1 MSRALFILIL
11 LLSGVLSAFAQ
22 YERPG
27 STDAQFLKID
37 TSPRA
42 AAMGGAYISVV
53 EGAEAAYYNPAAL
66 AWIPQSDLAFT
77 HTEWFADIR
86 HDYVAAAYTVNEQIG
101 TFATSVTALY
111 TDEMFVRTPLQ
122 PDGTGE
128 SFYAG
133 NYRFGLAY
141 SRYLTDKVSIGG
153 SLNYIYMSLYSDF
166 NASAVTADI
175 AVLYRTNFRGFRF
188 GMKIANFG
196 SEIKFVNESYPPP
209 TNFTFGMSINA
220 IQHSSNQLMVSLSAV
235 KPNDGVPVGLFGL
248 EWMLRKMLF
257 LRGGYNLNH
266 EIARY
271 TFGGGIQMP
280 VIGSVVRFDYSYSD
294 FSLLGGAH
302 RVGIGLSF

>member
-1 MSRALFILIL
+1 MLKKGFMFSWL
-11 LLSGVLSAFAQ
+11 LLGFCTAVAQ

-42 AAMGGAYISVV
+42 AAMGGAYISVA
-53 EGAEAAYYNPAAL
+53 EGAEATHYNPAAL
-66 AWIPQSDLAFT
+66 SWIERGDLAFS

-86 HDYVAAAYTVNEQIG
+86 HDYVAAAYTVNDIVG
-101 TFATSVTALY
+101 TFAAGITALY
-111 TDEMFVRTPLQ
+111 TDEMLVRTPLR

-128 SFYAG
+128 TFYAG
-133 NYRFGLAY
+133 NYRMTMAY
-141 SRYLTDKVSIGG
+141 SRFLTDKVTIGG
-153 SLNYIYMSLYSDF
+153 SVNYIYMSLYSDF
-166 NASAVTADI
+166 NADAVTADI
-175 AVLYRTNFRGFRF
+175 AVLYRTHFRGFRF

-220 IQHSSNQLMVSLSAV
+220 IQSSTNNLLVSISAI
-235 KPNDGVPVGLFGL
+235 KPNDGVPVGLLGM
-248 EWMLRKMLF
+248 EWTLNDMLS

-266 EIARY
+266 EIANY
-271 TFGGGIQMP
+271 TFGGGIQFP
-280 VIGSVVRFDYSYSD
+280 LVGNRVRFDYSYSD

-302 RVGIGLSF
+302 RLGIGLSF

>member
-1 MSRALFILIL
+1 MSRVFFMLIL

-27 STDAQFLKID
+27 STDAQFMKID

-42 AAMGGAYISVV
+42 AAMGGADISVV

-66 AWIPQSDLAFT
+66 AWIKQTDLAFT

-86 HDYVAAAYTVNEQIG
+86 HDYVAAAYTVNDQIG
-101 TFATSVTALY
+101 TFAASVTALY

-128 SFYAG
+128 SFYSG

-153 SLNYIYMSLYSDF
+153 SLNYIYLSLYSDF
-166 NASAVTADI
+166 TADAVTADI

-188 GMKIANFG
+188 G
-196 SEIKFVNESYPPP
+196 NE
-209 TNFTFGMSINA
+209 NRQLWLG
-220 IQHSSNQLMVSLSAV
+220 NQ
-235 KPNDGVPVGLFGL
+235 
-248 EWMLRKMLF
+248 
-257 LRGGYNLNH
+257 
-266 EIARY
+266 IC
-271 TFGGGIQMP
+271 
-280 VIGSVVRFDYSYSD
+280 
-294 FSLLGGAH
+294 
-302 RVGIGLSF
+302 

>member
-1 MSRALFILIL
+1 MLQRIVLIL
-11 LLSGVLSAFAQ
+11 LLSMLVTAYGQ

-27 STDAQFLKID
+27 STDAQFLKIE

-66 AWIPQSDLAFT
+66 AWIPRMDLAFT

-86 HDYVAAAYTVNEQIG
+86 HDYVAGAYTVNDLVG
-101 TFATSVTALY
+101 TFAVSITALY
-111 TDEMFVRTPLQ
+111 TDEMFVTTPLQ

-133 NYRFGLAY
+133 NYRIGLAY
-141 SRYLTDKVSIGG
+141 SRFLTDRVSIGG
-153 SLNYIYMSLYSDF
+153 SINTIHLSLYSDF
-166 NASAVTADI
+166 TASAVTADI
-175 AVLYRTNFRGFRF
+175 AVLYRTDYRGFRF

-209 TNFTFGMSINA
+209 TNFTFGMSMNALQLPNQQLLVSVNA
-220 IQHSSNQLMVSLSAV
+220 I
-235 KPNDGVPVGLFGL
+235 KPNDGVPIGLLGM
-248 EWMLRKMLF
+248 EWALKELLF

-266 EIARY
+266 EIAKF
-271 TFGGGIQMP
+271 TFGGGIQVP
-280 VIGSVVRFDYSYSD
+280 VVGSQARFDYSYSD
-294 FSLLGGAH
+294 YSLLGGAH

>member
-1 MSRALFILIL
+1 MLRTLFILIL
-11 LLSGVLSAFAQ
+11 IITSFTATLAQ

-66 AWIPQSDLAFT
+66 AWVPHTDLAFT

-86 HDYVAAAYTVNEQIG
+86 HDYVAVAYTVNDRIG
-101 TFATSVTALY
+101 TFALSTTALY

-153 SLNYIYMSLYSDF
+153 SLNYIYMSLYSSFTAD
-166 NASAVTADI
+166 AVTADI

-220 IQHSSNQLMVSLSAV
+220 IQHSTNQVLVSLSAI
-235 KPNDGVPVGLFGL
+235 KPNDGVPLGLFGV
-248 EWMLRKMLF
+248 EWTLRKLLS

-266 EIARY
+266 EIARF

-280 VIGSVVRFDYSYSD
+280 VIGSHIRIDYSYSD

-302 RVGIGLSF
+302 RVGIGLAF